1 MEWVKLAAVPS
12 YYHDGA
18 LLRAGEAAEVL
29 FCRALA
35 HCGSVESEG
44 RVDKT
49 VLPLL
54 VPSKP
59 QARADAL
66 VREGLWLDEGTHYR
80 IRSWEKWQ
88 DQHDVAAERRRKD
101 RERQRERRK
110 KQRQSS
116 EQAPSLR
123 DSHADVSQRQSRDSH
138 SDKRDSHSVEG
149 ERERERENYRPRKRA
164 TPTPDVFP
172 LSDEMRKWGRRNCP
186 HVSDPV
192 AETQQFLDYHRG
204 KGSSQKDWAATW
216 RTWMRNAEKFAVQRG
231 ATVPGEDDVE
241 PWWLRQGGASA

>member
-1 MEWVKLAAVPS
+1 MEWVKLSAVPA

-35 HCGSVESEG
+35 HCGSVESRGMVE
-44 RVDKT
+44 KT

-88 DQHDVAAERRRKD
+88 DEHDAAAERKARD
-101 RERQRERRK
+101 RERKRRK
-110 KQRQSS
+110 RAEARSADSPPPMSPGQS
-116 EQAPSLR
+116 
-123 DSHADVSQRQSRDSH
+123 ADVPPDTSVRGAESPALDREGDRD
-138 SDKRDSHSVEG
+138 
-149 ERERERENYRPRKRA
+149 REKTGRTRKRA
-164 TPTPDVFP
+164 TPTPDLFP
-172 LSDEMRKWGRRNCP
+172 LTDELRAWGREHCP
-186 HVSDPV
+186 HVADPV

-204 KGSSQKDWAATW
+204 KGSSQKDWTATW

-231 ATVPGEDDVE
+231 ARLPSEDDGDE
-241 PWWLRQGGASA
+241 PWWMRRGGASA